1 MNYLKNRFLWGI
13 FDAFTPNSQ
22 TMRSIHRSESKADIY
37 FDNCRSMASWSS
49 SKDPNLSSKA
59 DDRDPNDLPLQKK
72 IFKILLF
79 KYLSKIECSQSGA
92 EFV

>member
-1 MNYLKNRFLWGI
+1 MFWLINYLKNRFLCGI

-72 IFKILLF
+72 NYKIIILLM
-79 KYLSKIECSQSGA
+79 
-92 EFV
+92 FV